1 MGPHLG
7 WSPHRSG
14 TVSPVLEAA
23 AGIGHPGVE
32 VEDINSDH
40 AWLLGTGSVARGG
53 WECRISERPS
63 DLSRTT

>member
-32 VEDINSDH
+32 AEDINSDR
-40 AWLLGTGSVARGG
+40 AWLLGVGAKGG
-53 WECRISERPS
+53 WEHRISERPS
-63 DLSRTT
+63 DLSKTT